1 MEVIIVNDLNKI
13 TAKLVG
19 EIDSTNV
26 SELDLALK
34 PLYKSEAQAIVLDCE
49 KLDYISSSG
58 LRVFLILQKHS
69 IAAKKDLI
77 LKNLTSDILNVFKMT
92 GFSSIFK
99 IE

>member
-1 MEVIIVNDLNKI
+1 MEVIIVNDLDKI

-26 SELDLALK
+26 AELDAALK
-34 PLYKSEAQAIVLDCE
+34 PLYKSEAQIIVLDCE
-49 KLDYISSSG
+49 ELTYISSSG
-58 LRVFLILQKHS
+58 LRAFLVLQKHS
-69 IAAKKDLI
+69 IATKKDLI
-77 LKNLTSDILNVFKMT
+77 LKSLTPEILYIFKMT